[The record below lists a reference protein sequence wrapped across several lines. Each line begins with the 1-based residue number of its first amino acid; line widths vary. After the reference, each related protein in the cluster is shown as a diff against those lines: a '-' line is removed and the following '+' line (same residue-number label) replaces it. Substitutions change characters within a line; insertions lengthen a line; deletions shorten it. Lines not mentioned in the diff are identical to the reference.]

1 MSNHRACAPRSM
13 RAGNAPSPYT
23 KYQKRPANYA
33 AMYRKVIDKDP
44 TSHFAVH
51 LRCRKAGNLNDA

>member
-1 MSNHRACAPRSM
+1 M

-44 TSHFAVH
+44 TSQFAVH